1 MKLSRHINIVLGAGL
16 LTLSTWSAQA
26 TVVEVQTVM
35 GNFQVN
41 LYDSKTPKTVE
52 NFLGY
57 VKSGAYFNN
66 VVHRSMD
73 DFIIQAGGYQF
84 DGELPLNELSKA
96 ASVVNEPKLSNVRG
110 TIAMAKL
117 ANDPNS
123 ATSEWFI
130 NLKDNSAN
138 LDLQNHGFTVF
149 GQVLGNG
156 MQVVDAIAALQTFD
170 KGPAFR
176 NIPLRNYSDASQDVN
191 GENLVLITDIV
202 IVDATVNTHPELNP
216 VPNTLINKL
225 PGSEGSGSGGS
236 LGFGVLLAGM
246 LAAFSRRRFN
256 ATY

>member
-1 MKLSRHINIVLGAGL
+1 MKLSRHLNLVLGTGL
-16 LTLSTWSAQA
+16 LALSAWSAQA

-35 GNFQVN
+35 GNFKVN

-84 DGELPLNELSKA
+84 DGELPLNTLSKGP
-96 ASVVNEPKLSNVRG
+96 SVVNEPKLSNVRG
-110 TIAMAKL
+110 TIAMAKQ
-117 ANDPNS
+117 ANDPDS

-130 NLKDNSAN
+130 NLEDNSAN

-149 GQVLGNG
+149 GQVLGDG
-156 MQVVDAIAALQTFD
+156 MQVVDAIAALPTFN
-170 KGPAFR
+170 KGAGFR
-176 NIPLRNYSDASQDVN
+176 NMPLRHYSDADADIA

-202 IVDATVNTHPELNP
+202 VVDAAINTHPELNP
-216 VPNTLINKL
+216 VPNTLINQL
-225 PGSEGSGSGGS
+225 PTSESSSSGGS
-236 LGFGVLLAGM
+236 LSWGVLLAGM
-246 LAAFSRRRFN
+246 LVALRRRFSLKS
-256 ATY
+256 